1 MPNQSRKLKTTLQT
15 ESCDTD
21 LLSWYQTQTPI
32 NFPSLGPAAAAGYD
46 AVATSDGEINLALM
60 ERRHSEQPV
69 MDAIHHWG
77 QMGAGASLLL
87 TALSRSK
94 CPKMSPVVRSVTF

>member
-1 MPNQSRKLKTTLQT
+1 MPNQSPKLKTTLQT

-21 LLSWYQTQTPI
+21 LLSWYQTPV
-32 NFPSLGPAAAAGYD
+32 NSPSLGAAAAAGYD
-46 AVATSDGEINLALM
+46 AAAASDGEINLALM